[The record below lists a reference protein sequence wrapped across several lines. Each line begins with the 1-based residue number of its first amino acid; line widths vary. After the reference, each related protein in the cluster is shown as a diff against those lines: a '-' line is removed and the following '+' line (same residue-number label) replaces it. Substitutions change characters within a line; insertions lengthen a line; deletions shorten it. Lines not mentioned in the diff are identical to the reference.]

1 MQNIMP
7 PRQRTATLNL
17 DNGNKDRN
25 TLEDMTTAIREQA
38 AVTNR
43 LLQHLE
49 DNNQINVNS
58 NKGNNGDILGV
69 NL

>member
-1 MQNIMP
+1 MP